1 MKTGAACN
9 RAVAYIDGAK
19 SALEAATLMRQ
30 HHVGDLV
37 ITREERGRY
46 LPVGVVTD
54 RDLVLE
60 VMAQGIDP
68 ESVTVGDLFTGPRLI
83 TAKVDDE
90 FEDTLRSMRSNGVR
104 RVPVVEGDGALVG
117 IITMDDMLG
126 VMAGQLVD
134 ITRLIARQPDIET
147 ERRQT

>member
-1 MKTGAACN
+1 MKTGTACN
-9 RAVAYIDGAK
+9 RAVAYIDGDE
-19 SALEAATLMRQ
+19 SALEAAKLMRQ

-37 ITREERGRY
+37 ITREDRGRH

-60 VMAQGIDP
+60 VLAQGIDP
-68 ESVTVGDLFTGPRLI
+68 DSVTVGDLFTSPTLI
-83 TAKVDDE
+83 TATIDDE
-90 FEDTLRSMRSNGVR
+90 LEDTLRSMRSNGVR
-104 RVPVVEGDGALVG
+104 RVPVVEDDGALVG

-126 VMAGQLVD
+126 VMAGQLLD

-147 ERRQT
+147 ERRQA